1 MKEECLICEL
11 NEKKQFI
18 EETEGWFVDI
28 PRDFTFPGLYFIRCK
43 RHIESLSEMNEKE
56 SSEVGLLIQKYAK
69 KSQNEANA
77 QRVLALSLGLSDPH
91 IHFWILPKTDENS
104 DDVLKLRSAM
114 GEILSR
120 YKK

>member
-1 MKEECLICEL
+1 MKDCILCSF

-69 KSQNEANA
+69 KSQDEANA

-91 IHFWILPKTDENS
+91 IHFWILPKTEENS